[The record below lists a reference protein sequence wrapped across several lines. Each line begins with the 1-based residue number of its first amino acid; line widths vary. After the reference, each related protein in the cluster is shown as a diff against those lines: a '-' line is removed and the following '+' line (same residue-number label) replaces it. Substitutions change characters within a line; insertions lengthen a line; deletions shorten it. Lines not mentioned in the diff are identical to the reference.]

1 MTMAQDLQRSQHA
14 SSRRTLAA
22 CRGKPAFGGSIRH
35 PIPSLRPKRRP
46 LTTALL
52 IVALLHSGLPAGQ
65 ARSSAPILGRYTGL
79 PLPRFASLRSEP
91 VNLRRGPGLRYP
103 IKWVLHRRGLPVE
116 IVQEFYTW
124 RSVRLSD
131 GTVGWIHQ
139 SLLNGRQN
147 FIVQTAALL
156 RAEAK
161 NGADAIAKLERGVI
175 GHIINCSNISLWCKV
190 EVEGYRGYLQQSNV
204 WGVHNVEG
212 ASG

>member
-1 MTMAQDLQRSQHA
+1 MAQDLQRSVIA
-14 SSRRTLAA
+14 SSHRALAA
-22 CRGKPAFGGSIRH
+22 CRGKPAFCGSVACRR
-35 PIPSLRPKRRP
+35 SMRRP

-52 IVALLHSGLPAGQ
+52 VLGIFYSEPLAGQ
-65 ARSSAPILGRYTGL
+65 ARLSAADSGRYTGL

-116 IVQEFYTW
+116 IVQEFFTW

-131 GTVGWIHQ
+131 GTVGWVHQ
-139 SLLNGRQN
+139 SLLNGRRN
-147 FIVQTAALL
+147 FIVQTAAFI

-161 NGADAIAKLERGVI
+161 NGADVIARLEDGVI
-175 GHIINCSNISLWCKV
+175 GHIINCRKNSFWCKV
-190 EVEGYRGYLQQSNV
+190 EVEGYRGFIQRNEV

-212 ASG
+212 VAG